1 MRTAEPQTSSPNAQA
16 ETSDTSTSTLNNEQ
30 DQPPPTA
37 QPQPKKHR
45 RKWKFHLRPDD
56 DEEPQDWWFC
66 STAIPLL
73 AATTGPL
80 ANVLSIAALVT
91 SWRNNYDPTSPGV
104 DADSVGFA
112 DPRWCLG
119 LNGASLACGFM
130 GNIFLLFNFTR
141 RVRYIVALPVTI
153 ILWYFATGI
162 LMGITISMNEF
173 VPPHRPD
180 QTYSQGFWHAV
191 IAAVLYLVSSMILML
206 NMLGYFLGHY
216 PQHFELSDDQ
226 RNLILQTMLFFF
238 WLAGGAAVFART
250 EGWSFV
256 DSLYFCDVTV
266 LTVGFGDFHPTNDVG
281 RGLVFPYSVGGIIIL
296 GLMVSSIRGF
306 AQELGS
312 RHVVM
317 SHVEKQ
323 RTHTIK
329 RTATTDSEFEQM
341 RFSLRGRRRK
351 DHHQSISAPSNPH
364 RQRDVIDLEKA
375 EGPAAGHSH
384 TQRSHHNPVAT
395 GVKKLKRVSTRTP
408 KILLMRAEK
417 DRFDAM
423 RKIQHDTH
431 KFKRY
436 SALTMSVIACE
447 FSSLSQLL
455 FMRDAVKHFL
465 SFRPHG

>member
-1 MRTAEPQTSSPNAQA
+1 MRTAEPPTSGANAQA
-16 ETSDTSTSTLNNEQ
+16 ETSDTSTSTLHYEQNE
-30 DQPPPTA
+30 PPQIP
-37 QPQPKKHR
+37 QPQPTKHR
-45 RKWKFHLRPDD
+45 RKWKFHLRPDN

-91 SWRNNYDPTSPGV
+91 SWRNNYDPASPGV
-104 DADSVGFA
+104 DAESVGFS

-119 LNGASLACGFM
+119 LNGASLACGFI

-173 VPPHRPD
+173 VPPQRPG

-191 IAAVLYLVSSMILML
+191 IAAILYLVSSMILML

-226 RNLILQTMLFFF
+226 RNLILQTMLFFI
-238 WLAGGAAVFART
+238 WLAGGAAVFAKS

-266 LTVGFGDFHPTNDVG
+266 LTVGFGDFHPTNDLG

-323 RTHTIK
+323 RNDTIR
-329 RTATTDSEFEQM
+329 RTATTEIEFEQM
-341 RFSLRGRRRK
+341 RFHHRARRRK
-351 DHHQSISAPSNPH
+351 DHHASISAPSNPH
-364 RQRDVIDLEKA
+364 KQTVAFDLEKA
-375 EGPAAGHSH
+375 EGPATSHSH
-384 TQRSHHNPVAT
+384 IKHSHHHPVAA
-395 GVKKLKRVSTRTP
+395 GVKRLRRVGTRKP
-408 KILLMRAEK
+408 KILMMREEK

-447 FSSLSQLL
+447 SPSLSQ
-455 FMRDAVKHFL
+455 A
-465 SFRPHG
+465 SG

>member
-1 MRTAEPQTSSPNAQA
+1 MRAAKSPFDGANDHAQPNDTSIDSLHRAETEPPQT
-16 ETSDTSTSTLNNEQ
+16 L
-30 DQPPPTA
+30 QPE
-37 QPQPKKHR
+37 PKKQR

-56 DEEPQDWWFC
+56 DGEPQDWWFC

-80 ANVLSIAALVT
+80 ANVMSIAALVT
-91 SWRNNYDPTSPGV
+91 SWRNNYALDSPGV
-104 DADSVGFA
+104 DSKSTGFA
-112 DPRWCLG
+112 DPKWCLG
-119 LNGASLACGFM
+119 LNGASLACGFI

-162 LMGITISMNEF
+162 LMGITISMNEY
-173 VPPHRPD
+173 VPPKRPE

-191 IAAVLYLVSSMILML
+191 IAAVLYLLSSMSLML

-226 RNLILQTMLFFF
+226 RNLILQTMMFFI
-238 WLAGGAAVFART
+238 WLAGGAAVFAKT
-250 EGWSFV
+250 QGWSFV

-266 LTVGFGDFHPTNDVG
+266 LTVGFGDFHPMNDIG

-312 RHVVM
+312 THVIK

-323 RTHTIK
+323 RSNTLR
-329 RTATTDSEFEQM
+329 RTVTTEIEYEQM
-341 RFSLRGRRRK
+341 KIHQWRRRHK
-351 DHHQSISAPSNPH
+351 NHYPPISEPTNPTRQSVTF
-364 RQRDVIDLEKA
+364 DVEKG
-375 EGPAAGHSH
+375 EGPHNDDARPKNSK
-384 TQRSHHNPVAT
+384 TNPVAAGMKRLRRA
-395 GVKKLKRVSTRTP
+395 GVRKP
-408 KILLMRAEK
+408 KILMMREER

-436 SALTMSVIACE
+436 SALFMSVVACK
-447 FSSLSQLL
+447 SSSC
-455 FMRDAVKHFL
+455 
-465 SFRPHG
+465 FRKVLPEDSIIMLCLISC

>member
-1 MRTAEPQTSSPNAQA
+1 MRTDESPRRSGSNLAG
-16 ETSDTSTSTLNNEQ
+16 SNDTSTSTLHRDQ
-30 DQPPPTA
+30 DAPPQASQPESER
-37 QPQPKKHR
+37 QN
-45 RKWKFHLRPDD
+45 RKWKLHLRPDD
-56 DEEPQDWWFC
+56 DGEPQDWWFC

-73 AATTGPL
+73 AATIGPL
-80 ANVLSIAALVT
+80 ANVMSIAALVT
-91 SWRNNYDPTSPGV
+91 SWRNNYDPDFPGV
-104 DADSVGFA
+104 DSKSSGFS

-119 LNGASLACGFM
+119 LNGASLACGFI

-173 VPPHRPD
+173 VPPQRPA

-191 IAAVLYLVSSMILML
+191 IAAGLYLVSSMILML
-206 NMLGYFLGHY
+206 NMLGYFLSHY

-226 RNLILQTMLFFF
+226 RNLILQTMMFFI
-238 WLAGGAAVFART
+238 WLAGGAGVFAKT

-312 RHVVM
+312 THVVK

-323 RTHTIK
+323 RSATFR
-329 RTATTDSEFEQM
+329 RTATTDFEFQQ
-341 RFSLRGRRRK
+341 LRLYHWRSRHREDHPPISGPIDPRK
-351 DHHQSISAPSNPH
+351 
-364 RQRDVIDLEKA
+364 RDVTFDVEKGEVPSA
-375 EGPAAGHSH
+375 HHAHVTQSKPHSVAAGM
-384 TQRSHHNPVAT
+384 
-395 GVKKLKRVSTRTP
+395 KRLRRGGSRKP
-408 KILLMRAEK
+408 KILMMREEK

-423 RKIQHDTH
+423 RKIQHGTH

-436 SALTMSVIACE
+436 SALTMSVIACK
-447 FSSLSQLL
+447 S
-455 FMRDAVKHFL
+455 
-465 SFRPHG
+465 